1 MMDESSNLG
10 LAWARFDLRVRGGLM
25 SAIYG
30 RTLELT
36 LAERSAIGMGKLTN
50 YISVDVG
57 RVVGMPGGVFD
68 MVLIPV
74 EIVVALILL
83 SREVSYAFVAGL
95 VVLGVMLPLQTWLG
109 NQLQSITRNMLQFR
123 DDRVEL
129 SSEAIKSIRVLKL
142 EMGQLGARKYLD
154 ALCVVFWASTPV
166 VVQSAVFVA
175 VIYSGH
181 DLTAANAF
189 VAIALLDRLI
199 YPMNYFPW
207 IINGFLEARVSA
219 LRLRS
224 FLFAPVVSSSAA
236 TRQASVSLWHQCT
249 FAWTPNPSAPNEGA
263 GDGEEDAAPNP
274 TTALLTRGDDD
285 VVTSRPAAS
294 FECHLEH
301 FQLDPTHMHVL
312 VGASGSGKSSML
324 LAMLGEM
331 PMVHGRHIG
340 PPRLTSYAPQ
350 VPWLFA
356 ATIRY
361 NITLDAD
368 DKSTSSDL
376 YRRVLAACAL
386 EQDLACHPLG
396 DLTVLSDH
404 GANLSGGQ
412 RARLGLARAL
422 YQRADVYLLDDV
434 MGSLDVATATHV
446 LRSAP
451 AVLPPAASVVL
462 ATHAVHLLEHIARP
476 YSILVLEHGRV
487 VEVGSYAELTCREST
502 RFRTMLQVASGV
514 VRSTSE
520 ANVDKDGNGQ
530 TSSSSQQE
538 TVSPP
543 DQSSNTP
550 DEEHRDDGVVAAW
563 MWWQYLRSMGV
574 CVLGMLA
581 LSVLVMQVSRNGLD
595 YWIASYTSSSVHH
608 PISPPSFARGL
619 VVITAINIVAVTARS
634 FLFAY
639 GGLRAA
645 NALYRRLVHRLVRAP
660 LTFYDIT
667 PVGRILNRLG
677 GDTYGVDESLPFV
690 LNIFLKDAADVCGT
704 LVILVLTTP
713 AVFLVLGPLT
723 IVYFALQQWYR
734 PTSRHLRRL
743 DAVAQSP
750 LVMMFQ
756 ATLDGLPILR
766 GLKCEP
772 QWFRVYLHRLHQA
785 QRVSFLA
792 SGAGAWFGLRLDSLG
807 VAVTTFVAGYA
818 AVQCYV
824 GRPIP
829 SGVLGLTLI
838 YALPIV
844 GKCNAILSSFIATEQ
859 NMVSVE
865 RVLEYASVPVE
876 EEDDGSARGG
886 AAASWTDTATVDGQT
901 TRNDHLVNWPPLGH
915 VTLTNVSVR
924 YGEDAMRG
932 LPAALHGVT
941 CHIMA
946 KEKVGICGRTGAG
959 KSTLLQCLFRAVPFG
974 GRIVIDGI
982 DIASMS
988 LTRLR
993 ASLCFVPQDAVL
1005 FKGSIR
1011 ANVDPMDSLT
1021 DAAIWTALAQCCLKD
1036 VVEAFPLGLMEPLL
1050 QGGDQGRLSRGQA
1063 QLLCICRALLRKSKV
1078 VCVDEATASIDHGTE
1093 QLVQSTMAQAFKD
1106 STVLTVAHRL
1116 HTILDSDR
1124 VLVLDE
1130 GKVVEFDSPKTLRSI
1145 PNGYFAALVDGH
1157 SAVGNGVQVLS
1168 SEMTKELTEQ
1178 GKDLLLGALSGGGG
1192 PDGAAHHLSLPAPVV
1207 STKSANT
1214 SPIREDGIESG
1225 ASSETSRSLPS
1236 SSKGAS
1242 RPPPPTHEVHWEG
1255 YVRKKGDWLPR
1266 WEERYLVLDGA
1277 SLTYYNSKDE
1287 ARTGTNLRG
1296 RMIITKVLPENYGK
1310 AHGFLIETMGHKHFH
1325 LCCTTELEKDMWV
1338 EMMQAAIDEGVPHPH
1353 QLHSTPH
1360 LEHMSSST
1368 FDVNVQVHYSPT
1380 QVDLRSFYS
1389 AFRKL
1394 LISHSSS
1401 PQFFP
1406 KLSRDVVLTSNY
1418 APTVPFWGEYHGL
1431 DGVLHFFSILYETVE
1446 FTSFFVTDIAQAQ
1459 EGSTAVVAGRETM
1472 KNKHNNRKFT
1482 QQWQHTI
1489 EFAPD
1494 GRVKSLTVTADPVAA
1509 SAVFG
1514 CNATS
1519 SLSLPIASVIGNTNQ
1534 DNPAGTVL
1542 VHVLR
1547 GEQMGGLIDSDDT
1560 ATSSVPPSC
1569 RRRLFLGMRL
1579 IVDGKTNVYAPQSS
1593 QKCVAKT
1600 DLSTIESFPDPVWA
1614 SQHTLPF
1621 QGLSRGKPCFMLIEA
1636 WGFAEDGDDK
1646 EELIGVAKVNLAPFL
1661 ALASSSRSVR
1671 ESVVHSD
1678 IARGAVPQWYTLLS
1692 ASETKFSCGRVQ
1704 LSISFESESLNPVTI
1719 VEESS
1724 ATNTTGGVEG
1734 EGDLLAADVAKVAAA
1749 VTTVLSKERS
1759 YRDTRR
1765 DNHSF
1770 RVGNTTFDIPKRYQ
1784 MIKAVGQGA
1793 YGCVIA
1799 ASDTETGQS
1808 LAIKNVPNAFNDL
1821 VDAKR
1826 ILREIRLM
1834 MHLNHPYLVNLL
1846 DLIRPTSIRDFSDVY
1861 IVTDLME
1868 TDLHRVIHSNQTIT
1882 DDHLQYFLYQML
1894 VAIKYVHSAQVL
1906 HRDLKPSNIL
1916 VNSDCDV
1923 KLCDFGLARGVQGVD
1938 SGLTEYVVTRWYR
1951 APELLL
1957 SSKYDKPVDVWAIG
1971 CILAEMIG
1979 RRPLFPGQD
1988 YLHQLK
1994 IIMDVVGS
2002 PEESSLD
2009 FITNPK
2015 AKRFILKQPKKPRLP
2030 LNSIYPRA
2038 TDLCLDLLDKMLA
2051 FDPRTRITI
2060 DDALEHPYL
2069 AQVRDRS
2076 VETTAEKPFDFS
2088 FEDCDLTR
2096 KKLQELIFED
2106 VCHFHPETLD
2116 ERPEA
2121 TV

>member
-1 MMDESSNLG
+1 MWTDESSNLG

-68 MVLIPV
+68 MVLIP
-74 EIVVALILL
+74 IVVALILL

-249 FAWTPNPSAPNEGA
+249 FAWTPNPSAPNEGD
-263 GDGEEDAAPNP
+263 GDGEEDAAANP
-274 TTALLTRGDDD
+274 TTALLTCGGDD
-285 VVTSRPAAS
+285 VVESRPAAS

-434 MGSLDVATATHV
+434 MGSLDVATAAHV

-514 VRSTSE
+514 VVGGTSE

-530 TSSSSQQE
+530 TSSSSQRE

-543 DQSSNTP
+543 HQSSHTP

-608 PISPPSFARGL
+608 PISPPTFARGL
-619 VVITAINIVAVTARS
+619 VVITAINIVAVAARS

-677 GDTYGVDESLPFV
+677 GDTYGVDESLPFI

-785 QRVSFLA
+785 QRV
-792 SGAGAWFGLRLDSLG
+792 
-807 VAVTTFVAGYA
+807 
-818 AVQCYV
+818 
-824 GRPIP
+824 
-829 SGVLGLTLI
+829 
-838 YALPIV
+838 
-844 GKCNAILSSFIATEQ
+844 
-859 NMVSVE
+859 
-865 RVLEYASVPVE
+865 
-876 EEDDGSARGG
+876 
-886 AAASWTDTATVDGQT
+886 
-901 TRNDHLVNWPPLGH
+901 
-915 VTLTNVSVR
+915 
-924 YGEDAMRG
+924 
-932 LPAALHGVT
+932 
-941 CHIMA
+941 
-946 KEKVGICGRTGAG
+946 
-959 KSTLLQCLFRAVPFG
+959 
-974 GRIVIDGI
+974 
-982 DIASMS
+982 
-988 LTRLR
+988 
-993 ASLCFVPQDAVL
+993 
-1005 FKGSIR
+1005 
-1011 ANVDPMDSLT
+1011 
-1021 DAAIWTALAQCCLKD
+1021 
-1036 VVEAFPLGLMEPLL
+1036 
-1050 QGGDQGRLSRGQA
+1050 
-1063 QLLCICRALLRKSKV
+1063 
-1078 VCVDEATASIDHGTE
+1078 
-1093 QLVQSTMAQAFKD
+1093 
-1106 STVLTVAHRL
+1106 
-1116 HTILDSDR
+1116 
-1124 VLVLDE
+1124 
-1130 GKVVEFDSPKTLRSI
+1130 
-1145 PNGYFAALVDGH
+1145 
-1157 SAVGNGVQVLS
+1157 
-1168 SEMTKELTEQ
+1168 
-1178 GKDLLLGALSGGGG
+1178 
-1192 PDGAAHHLSLPAPVV
+1192 
-1207 STKSANT
+1207 
-1214 SPIREDGIESG
+1214 
-1225 ASSETSRSLPS
+1225 
-1236 SSKGAS
+1236 
-1242 RPPPPTHEVHWEG
+1242 
-1255 YVRKKGDWLPR
+1255 
-1266 WEERYLVLDGA
+1266 
-1277 SLTYYNSKDE
+1277 
-1287 ARTGTNLRG
+1287 
-1296 RMIITKVLPENYGK
+1296 
-1310 AHGFLIETMGHKHFH
+1310 
-1325 LCCTTELEKDMWV
+1325 
-1338 EMMQAAIDEGVPHPH
+1338 
-1353 QLHSTPH
+1353 
-1360 LEHMSSST
+1360 
-1368 FDVNVQVHYSPT
+1368 
-1380 QVDLRSFYS
+1380 
-1389 AFRKL
+1389 
-1394 LISHSSS
+1394 
-1401 PQFFP
+1401 
-1406 KLSRDVVLTSNY
+1406 
-1418 APTVPFWGEYHGL
+1418 
-1431 DGVLHFFSILYETVE
+1431 
-1446 FTSFFVTDIAQAQ
+1446 
-1459 EGSTAVVAGRETM
+1459 
-1472 KNKHNNRKFT
+1472 
-1482 QQWQHTI
+1482 
-1489 EFAPD
+1489 
-1494 GRVKSLTVTADPVAA
+1494 
-1509 SAVFG
+1509 
-1514 CNATS
+1514 
-1519 SLSLPIASVIGNTNQ
+1519 
-1534 DNPAGTVL
+1534 
-1542 VHVLR
+1542 
-1547 GEQMGGLIDSDDT
+1547 
-1560 ATSSVPPSC
+1560 
-1569 RRRLFLGMRL
+1569 
-1579 IVDGKTNVYAPQSS
+1579 
-1593 QKCVAKT
+1593 
-1600 DLSTIESFPDPVWA
+1600 
-1614 SQHTLPF
+1614 
-1621 QGLSRGKPCFMLIEA
+1621 
-1636 WGFAEDGDDK
+1636 
-1646 EELIGVAKVNLAPFL
+1646 
-1661 ALASSSRSVR
+1661 
-1671 ESVVHSD
+1671 
-1678 IARGAVPQWYTLLS
+1678 
-1692 ASETKFSCGRVQ
+1692 
-1704 LSISFESESLNPVTI
+1704 
-1719 VEESS
+1719 
-1724 ATNTTGGVEG
+1724 
-1734 EGDLLAADVAKVAAA
+1734 
-1749 VTTVLSKERS
+1749 
-1759 YRDTRR
+1759 
-1765 DNHSF
+1765 
-1770 RVGNTTFDIPKRYQ
+1770 
-1784 MIKAVGQGA
+1784 
-1793 YGCVIA
+1793 
-1799 ASDTETGQS
+1799 
-1808 LAIKNVPNAFNDL
+1808 
-1821 VDAKR
+1821 
-1826 ILREIRLM
+1826 
-1834 MHLNHPYLVNLL
+1834 
-1846 DLIRPTSIRDFSDVY
+1846 
-1861 IVTDLME
+1861 
-1868 TDLHRVIHSNQTIT
+1868 
-1882 DDHLQYFLYQML
+1882 
-1894 VAIKYVHSAQVL
+1894 
-1906 HRDLKPSNIL
+1906 
-1916 VNSDCDV
+1916 
-1923 KLCDFGLARGVQGVD
+1923 
-1938 SGLTEYVVTRWYR
+1938 
-1951 APELLL
+1951 
-1957 SSKYDKPVDVWAIG
+1957 
-1971 CILAEMIG
+1971 
-1979 RRPLFPGQD
+1979 
-1988 YLHQLK
+1988 
-1994 IIMDVVGS
+1994 
-2002 PEESSLD
+2002 
-2009 FITNPK
+2009 
-2015 AKRFILKQPKKPRLP
+2015 
-2030 LNSIYPRA
+2030 
-2038 TDLCLDLLDKMLA
+2038 
-2051 FDPRTRITI
+2051 
-2060 DDALEHPYL
+2060 
-2069 AQVRDRS
+2069 
-2076 VETTAEKPFDFS
+2076 
-2088 FEDCDLTR
+2088 
-2096 KKLQELIFED
+2096 
-2106 VCHFHPETLD
+2106 
-2116 ERPEA
+2116 
-2121 TV
+2121 